1 MIVDPYLDQDQLLTL
16 ATFPTVTRILTS
28 NRNAKSRKPV
38 FAIVPGSAPHL
49 EVRMAAEKELHDRIV
64 IPAEGGALMLG
75 SSLNSITR
83 RFSVGTTLEES
94 SSRLIRAHYDSLW
107 DQAST
112 VEREHGRAE
121 SGLTSVLSPGRSNTS
136 SENPP
141 DLAVGADDK

>member
-112 VEREHGRAE
+112 VEREHGRPE